1 MEAGSICYSVFLPFS
16 LSAATSRGQDRYMP
30 ARAIRGSAALRAR
43 ELWVG
48 LAIAVMLAACELPSQ
63 RVAGPTSQTASRP
76 PAGAEEPTPVAAT
89 PAETRPKIPVP
100 PPPKPSM
107 EPQALVGLGEEEIT
121 RVLGEPREVRNDPP
135 AMVWNYV
142 VNECRLDLF
151 FYLDLKSQDFR
162 ALAYNFE
169 PNTTSDGAKKAC
181 LARIQEA
188 NRDRRR

>member
-1 MEAGSICYSVFLPFS
+1 
-16 LSAATSRGQDRYMP
+16 MP
-30 ARAIRGSAALRAR
+30 AIRGSAALRVLKPWLGVAT
-43 ELWVG
+43 
-48 LAIAVMLAACELPSQ
+48 ATMLGACELPNQGQKADKSESQ
-63 RVAGPTSQTASRP
+63 ATSAAQTDEASTTAASRP
-76 PAGAEEPTPVAAT
+76 EAKPKPPV
-89 PAETRPKIPVP
+89 PP

-107 EPQALVGLGEEEIT
+107 EPQALVGLGEEEVT
-121 RVLGEPREVRNDPP
+121 RMLGETRAVRTDPP
-135 AMVWNYV
+135 AMVWNYA
-142 VNECRLDLF
+142 VNVCRLDLF

>member
-1 MEAGSICYSVFLPFS
+1 
-16 LSAATSRGQDRYMP
+16 MP
-30 ARAIRGSAALRAR
+30 AIRGSAALRVLKPWLVVATVT
-43 ELWVG
+43 L
-48 LAIAVMLAACELPSQ
+48 LAACELPNQ
-63 RVAGPTSQTASRP
+63 KAEKPEPQATSAAQSDDANTTVASRP
-76 PAGAEEPTPVAAT
+76 EAK
-89 PAETRPKIPVP
+89 PKPPPP

-107 EPQALVGLGEEEIT
+107 EPQTLVGLGEEEVT
-121 RVLGEPREVRNDPP
+121 RMLGEPREVRNDPP
-135 AMVWNYV
+135 AMVWNYA

>member
-1 MEAGSICYSVFLPFS
+1 
-16 LSAATSRGQDRYMP
+16 MP
-30 ARAIRGSAALRAR
+30 AIRGSAALRVLKPWLGVAT
-43 ELWVG
+43 
-48 LAIAVMLAACELPSQ
+48 ATMLAACELPNQ
-63 RVAGPTSQTASRP
+63 GKQAERPDSQTTSAPSSDDGSTVASRP
-76 PAGAEEPTPVAAT
+76 EAKPKPPV
-89 PAETRPKIPVP
+89 PP

-107 EPQALVGLGEEEIT
+107 EPQSLVGLGEEDVT
-121 RVLGEPREVRNDPP
+121 RMLGEPREVRNDPP
-135 AMVWNYV
+135 AMVWNYA

>member
-1 MEAGSICYSVFLPFS
+1 
-16 LSAATSRGQDRYMP
+16 MP
-30 ARAIRGSAALRAR
+30 ARARGGSAALRVR
-43 ELWVG
+43 KLWLG
-48 LAIAVMLAACELPSQ
+48 LTAAAMLGACELP
-63 RVAGPTSQTASRP
+63 TSPSEEPEPQVGTEAPASVEP
-76 PAGAEEPTPVAAT
+76 PAEAAAV
-89 PAETRPKIPVP
+89 PAETKPKTPVPP

-107 EPQALVGLGEEEIT
+107 EPQALVGLGEEEVT
-121 RVLGEPREVRNDPP
+121 RMLGEPREVRNDPP
-135 AMVWNYV
+135 AMVWNYA
-142 VNECRLDLF
+142 VNDCRLDLF

>member
-1 MEAGSICYSVFLPFS
+1 VLKPWLGLA
-16 LSAATSRGQDRYMP
+16 AAT
-30 ARAIRGSAALRAR
+30 
-43 ELWVG
+43 
-48 LAIAVMLAACELPSQ
+48 MLVACELTPQ
-63 RVAGPTSQTASRP
+63 GQQPEGTPDSQTTSAPPDEAVSVVSRP
-76 PAGAEEPTPVAAT
+76 EAK
-89 PAETRPKIPVP
+89 PKPPPIPP

-121 RVLGEPREVRNDPP
+121 RMLGEPREVRNDPP

-169 PNTTSDGAKKAC
+169 PNTTTDGAKKAC

>member
-1 MEAGSICYSVFLPFS
+1 ML
-16 LSAATSRGQDRYMP
+16 
-30 ARAIRGSAALRAR
+30 ARAIRGSATLRV
-43 ELWVG
+43 LKPWLG
-48 LAIAVMLAACELPSQ
+48 LATAAMLAACELTPQGRHGDEPSDSQ
-63 RVAGPTSQTASRP
+63 ATSSSSDDTAAVAVVNP
-76 PAGAEEPTPVAAT
+76 PEAK
-89 PAETRPKIPVP
+89 PKPPVP
-100 PPPKPSM
+100 PPPPRPSV
-107 EPQALVGLGEEEIT
+107 EPQSLVGLGEEEIT
-121 RVLGEPREVRNDPP
+121 QMLGEPREVRNDPP

>member
-1 MEAGSICYSVFLPFS
+1 MLKPWLGLA
-16 LSAATSRGQDRYMP
+16 AAT
-30 ARAIRGSAALRAR
+30 
-43 ELWVG
+43 
-48 LAIAVMLAACELPSQ
+48 MLAACELTPPGQQPEEPEPQTTSAPPDDAGAAS
-63 RVAGPTSQTASRP
+63 VANRPEVKPKP
-76 PAGAEEPTPVAAT
+76 PA
-89 PAETRPKIPVP
+89 P
-100 PPPKPSM
+100 PPPKPSV
-107 EPQALVGLGEEEIT
+107 EPQSLVGLGEEEVT
-121 RVLGEPREVRNDPP
+121 AMLGEPKEVRNDPP
-135 AMVWNYV
+135 AMVWNYA

>member
-1 MEAGSICYSVFLPFS
+1 
-16 LSAATSRGQDRYMP
+16 MP
-30 ARAIRGSAALRAR
+30 AIRGSAALRVLKPWLGVA
-43 ELWVG
+43 
-48 LAIAVMLAACELPSQ
+48 AAAMLAACAMPNQGSEPEKPDSQ
-63 RVAGPTSQTASRP
+63 ATSAPADEGSSIVASRP
-76 PAGAEEPTPVAAT
+76 EAK
-89 PAETRPKIPVP
+89 PKPPPPP
-100 PPPKPSM
+100 PPPKPSV
-107 EPQALVGLGEEEIT
+107 EPQSLVGLGEEDVT
-121 RVLGEPREVRNDPP
+121 RMLGEPREVRNDPP
-135 AMVWNYV
+135 AMVWNYA

>member
-1 MEAGSICYSVFLPFS
+1 
-16 LSAATSRGQDRYMP
+16 
-30 ARAIRGSAALRAR
+30 
-43 ELWVG
+43 
-48 LAIAVMLAACELPSQ
+48 MLAACELPNQGQQADKSETQ
-63 RVAGPTSQTASRP
+63 ATSAASSDDSNTVASRP
-76 PAGAEEPTPVAAT
+76 EAKPKPAPV
-89 PAETRPKIPVP
+89 PP

-107 EPQALVGLGEEEIT
+107 EPQALVGLGEEDVT
-121 RVLGEPREVRNDPP
+121 RMLGEPRDVRNDPP
-135 AMVWNYV
+135 AMVWNYA